1 MSLSISGIGISRG
14 IAIGRVHRLE
24 TSAVEVY
31 ATTIQK
37 QLVEDE
43 VARFRRAIR
52 TARQQLKA
60 IRNAIPESTPADI
73 TEFIDTHLL
82 MLEDS
87 MLTVAPVELIRQN
100 LCNAEWALK
109 MQRDALAR
117 VFDEM
122 DDPYLGHAKKH
133 VTVMVPAG

>member
-1 MSLSISGIGISRG
+1 MSLTISGIGISRG

-24 TSAVEVY
+24 TGAVEVDE
-31 ATTIQK
+31 AAIPRD
-37 QLVEDE
+37 LVEDE

-52 TARQQLKA
+52 SARQQLKA
-60 IRNAIPESTPADI
+60 IRNSIPESTPADI

-87 MLTVAPVELIRQN
+87 MLTMAPVELIRHN

-109 MQRDALAR
+109 MQRNALHL
-117 VFDEM
+117 M
-122 DDPYLGHAKKH
+122 LYL
-133 VTVMVPAG
+133 